1 MRRSLTLDPYLD
13 RLHSVNPLVLC
24 GRVSRVVGT
33 VIESVGPPCAIGEAC
48 RIHAADGREICAEVV
63 GFRDDRLILM
73 PMDDVGSLEPGSL
86 VVATGRPLQVPVGEA
101 CLGRVFD
108 GLGRPIDGK
117 GPLVGTLPR
126 SAEASPP
133 DPLTRERVSQP
144 LVTGVRAIDGLL
156 TCGRGQ
162 RIGIFAGSGVGKST
176 LLGTIARHATAD
188 VNVIGLIG
196 ERGREVREFLERDRQ
211 EEGLRRSVVV
221 VATSDQSPLQRLRG
235 AAVATAFAEYFRDQG
250 RDVVLMMDS
259 VTRFAWAQREIGLAA
274 GEPPATRGYTPSVFG
289 ALPRLLERAGTAA
302 RGSITAFYTVLVDAD
317 DMNDPIADTVRGIL
331 DGHIVLSRDL
341 ARQGHYPAIDVL
353 SSISRIMPEVT
364 EAEHR
369 RAAVRLRD
377 LLAVYREAE
386 DLINIGA
393 YAKGSNP
400 RIDAAIARIDAIR
413 DFLRQGSDD
422 CTPYDQTLQQLF
434 AAVGEEGAP

>member
-1 MRRSLTLDPYLD
+1 
-13 RLHSVNPLVLC
+13 
-24 GRVSRVVGT
+24 
-33 VIESVGPPCAIGEAC
+33 
-48 RIHAADGREICAEVV
+48 
-63 GFRDDRLILM
+63 
-73 PMDDVGSLEPGSL
+73 
-86 VVATGRPLQVPVGEA
+86 
-101 CLGRVFD
+101 
-108 GLGRPIDGK
+108 
-117 GPLVGTLPR
+117 
-126 SAEASPP
+126 
-133 DPLTRERVSQP
+133 
-144 LVTGVRAIDGLL
+144 
-156 TCGRGQ
+156 
-162 RIGIFAGSGVGKST
+162 
-176 LLGTIARHATAD
+176 
-188 VNVIGLIG
+188 
-196 ERGREVREFLERDRQ
+196 
-211 EEGLRRSVVV
+211 
-221 VATSDQSPLQRLRG
+221 
-235 AAVATAFAEYFRDQG
+235 
-250 RDVVLMMDS
+250 MMDS

-302 RGSITAFYTVLVDAD
+302 RGSITAFYTLLVDAD
-317 DMNDPIADTVRGIL
+317 DMNDPIADPVRGIL